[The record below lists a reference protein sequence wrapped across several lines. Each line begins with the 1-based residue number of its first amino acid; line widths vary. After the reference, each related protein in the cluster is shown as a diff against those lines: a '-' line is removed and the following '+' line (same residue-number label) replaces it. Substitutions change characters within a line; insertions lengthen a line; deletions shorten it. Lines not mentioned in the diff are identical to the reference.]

1 MIGDSNIT
9 VTMIE
14 DLKSVNAYNYT
25 YKHFPSPFINQMDQT
40 YQGSSGVVQEEEG
53 QGPGASP
60 DRCAGS
66 GAPSDHPKVMPYTLT
81 RPNIFFVENFV
92 LFCEVSI
99 MK

>member
-66 GAPSDHPKVMPYTLT
+66 GAPADHPQVMPHTLT
-81 RPNIFFVENFV
+81 GPNFFFVGKFCSV
-92 LFCEVSI
+92 L
-99 MK
+99 